1 MQQTKA
7 LRKNVN
13 LVNIDEL
20 IFDLQCTTATLCAVH
35 SAMTE
40 GPAKAEYWGDALF
53 GVLLSFTRI
62 VNDLAA
68 EIYEEDDNPGGVK
81 TTPAPNDPGEVLE

>member
-1 MQQTKA
+1 MEPCKT

-20 IFDLQCTTATLCAVH
+20 VFNLQCTTATLCAVH

-62 VNDLAA
+62 GNDLAN
-68 EIYEEDDNPGGVK
+68 EIYEENEHPGGVK
-81 TTPAPNDPGEVLE
+81 TTPAQNDPREVSE